1 MEHTKDDRIDITANQ
16 IDNVYICGYNARD
29 LMTLALML
37 REEKVFP
44 SDLDEYVRNVEH
56 IYIKLEADF
65 NERISKIIGGYFEG
79 RV

>member
-1 MEHTKDDRIDITANQ
+1 MEHTKDDRVDITVDQ
-16 IDNVYICGYNARD
+16 IDNIYICGYKARD

-37 REEKVFP
+37 EGEGVSQ

-56 IYIKLEADF
+56 IYIKLETDF

-79 RV
+79 RM

>member
-1 MEHTKDDRIDITANQ
+1 MEHTKDDRVDIAADQ
-16 IDNVYICGYNARD
+16 VDNVYICGYKARD
-29 LMTLALML
+29 LMVLATML
-37 REEKVFP
+37 ENEEVKP

-79 RV
+79 RI